1 MLTLLVVRALVR
13 RIVRPLLQLTEYTA
27 TVTADTLQNSHVQ
40 FTDAP
45 EEIIRL
51 ADNYE
56 ELLERL
62 SLSWSHQRQFVSSVS
77 HELRT
82 PLTIV
87 GGYIKRTIRTGT
99 DLEALQLKG
108 LQTAEQETQRMRHL
122 LNDLLDLSRGD
133 SGRLSVSQQPVAL
146 LPLLEQVQELAQSA
160 Q

>member
-1 MLTLLVVRALVR
+1 M
-13 RIVRPLLQLTEYTA
+13 
-27 TVTADTLQNSHVQ
+27 
-40 FTDAP
+40 
-45 EEIIRL
+45 
-51 ADNYE
+51 
-56 ELLERL
+56 ERL

-146 LPLLEQVQELAQSA
+146 LPFLEQVQELAQPGSGIGSVFTPHLLSVVMMQILLPFGCTA
-160 Q
+160 MMPRSSRVSRRPIYSLRQRVD